1 MKSLEV
7 DRIHVLEDLLD
18 MYHFKDEEVLV
29 CEAFANAQDVFLED
43 EIKNPTIE
51 ITLEKTSS
59 GGFINF
65 HNNGTPMTTKQFD
78 KYHVIASSVILAV
91 TTALSA
97 SLVASTASAA
107 SLAVV
112 TDPSDSAPVT

>member
-43 EIKNPTIE
+43 GIKNPTIE
-51 ITLEKTSS
+51 ITLEK
-59 GGFINF
+59 
-65 HNNGTPMTTKQFD
+65 
-78 KYHVIASSVILAV
+78 L
-91 TTALSA
+91 LSA
-97 SLVASTASAA
+97 REFKQVFITFPI
-107 SLAVV
+107 
-112 TDPSDSAPVT
+112 TF